1 MENEFIHAE
10 PKYYLKEGT
19 NDEELKVDD
28 LDEVYCVAYKV
39 KSKLAGADDKE
50 MYSFTTKFEQAF
62 KRFKL
67 FPHGYATLIRI
78 LTNDENVSELAIK
91 GTTNPYKE
99 DEIPEE
105 IMEVLKNLKFS
116 DLYGAAISDNAQY
129 NNIPVTYN
137 INKPIEE
144 PVERQLTLGAE
155 ESPKPEVKLVNRQTY
170 EI

>member
-1 MENEFIHAE
+1 MQNEYIHSD

-19 NDEELKVDD
+19 NEDEINKDD

-39 KSKLAGADDKE
+39 KSKLTGADDKE

-78 LTNDENVSELAIK
+78 LTNDDNLNELATK

-105 IMEVLKNLKFS
+105 VMKALNNLKIS
-116 DLYGAAISDNAQY
+116 DLYGGVISENAHLS
-129 NNIPVTYN
+129 NIVPLN
-137 INKPIEE
+137 PPSKA
-144 PVERQLTLGAE
+144 ERQLTLGVDETKE
-155 ESPKPEVKLVNRQTY
+155 ETFLQRRKGIE
-170 EI
+170 